1 LIVFEGREMMD
12 KKSIKESIENIMFSL
27 FSGIWEMRLN
37 PLTLS
42 FSGNIERNFIEKYF
56 NKSIKQIRFCMFM
69 VIILFGILGIL
80 DAFLIPEMNNILL
93 FLRYTIVFPFAVWI
107 IFLSYSSHLKK
118 YIQLSLAALMITA
131 GLIVIS
137 KIVITP
143 SPQSLSYSE
152 GLVLVFMFGIFFR
165 MRFIWT
171 LLTCFIII
179 SFYEAAAIWL
189 SNTPAHILISESF
202 FFICTSAVVM
212 IFCYYIE
219 YYARKDYFVSRLQGN
234 DQEKVRSI
242 NYELEMKI
250 EGRTSQ
256 LVKANNDLKKRIIE
270 RDRAEEQ
277 LRKLSKAVEQSPV
290 SVMITDAKGNIEYVN
305 PKFTKITGYTFQE
318 VKGRN
323 QKILR
328 SDKTS
333 PQKYEYLWD
342 SINKDSSWHGE
353 FHSKKKNGDLYWE
366 DVKIGPITNSKDE
379 ITHFVALTEDITNRK
394 RARKAIQETKEL
406 FKKIFAGQRDA
417 IFILDKKNPPTILSC
432 NPAAIKMFGYERIEV
447 LGSTTKM
454 LHIDEKYFE
463 QFQEYLQEVISR
475 QGFLNP
481 SDFNMKRKDGAVFPA
496 EYSVTPL
503 EDENGQS
510 VGWICIIRDIT
521 ERRQLEEQFQ
531 QSQKMEAVGRLAG
544 GVAHD
549 FNNMITIIRG
559 YSQLILAE
567 MDKNNPIHK
576 SILQIDKAGERTELL
591 TRQLLAFSRKQILQ
605 PKILNL
611 NELIPETEK
620 MLLRLIGEDIELMT
634 LLKSDIGNI
643 KADPGQIEQVIMN
656 LVINARDAMPKGGKL
671 IIKTMNAVLD
681 EAYVKVH
688 PEAKPGRYVLIS
700 VSDTGIG
707 MDSKTCS
714 RIFEPFFTTKGK
726 GQGTGLGLATVYGI
740 VKQSGGHI
748 TVDSKPGQGTV
759 FKIYLPSI
767 NEAATL
773 KDESKTS
780 DKNLNGSET
789 ILVVEDE
796 ENVRRVICETLRSHG
811 YKLLEA
817 PHGGNALLSCEQHK
831 GEIDLMLTDVVMPE
845 MSGGDLID
853 HLMSHYPQMKIL
865 CMSGYTD
872 DTIVRHGI
880 LEEKVEFIQK
890 PFTTVALAQRIRKV
904 LDVH

>member
-1 LIVFEGREMMD
+1 MMD

-27 FSGIWEMRLN
+27 FPGIWEMRLN

-42 FSGNIERNFIEKYF
+42 FSGKIEENFIEKYF
-56 NKSIKQIRFCMFM
+56 NKSLKQIRFCLFM
-69 VIILFGILGIL
+69 VILFFGIFGIL
-80 DAFLIPEMNNILL
+80 DAFLIPAMNNKLL
-93 FLRYTIVFPFAVWI
+93 FLRYTIIFPFAVWI
-107 IFLSYSSHLKK
+107 IYLSYSSHFKK

-152 GLVLVFMFGIFFR
+152 GLVLVFTLGIFFK
-165 MRFIWT
+165 MRFIWSAV
-171 LLTCFIII
+171 TCFIIL

-189 SNTPAHILISESF
+189 SATPAHILISESF
-202 FFICTSAVVM
+202 FFICTSVIVMAV
-212 IFCYYIE
+212 CYYVE
-219 YYARKDYFVSRLQGN
+219 YYARKDYFLSRLLGN
-234 DQEKVRSI
+234 EQEKVKGI
-242 NYELEMKI
+242 NYGLEMKI

-256 LVKANNDLKKRIIE
+256 LVKVNDDLKKRVFE
-270 RDRAEEQ
+270 RDLAEDQ
-277 LRKLSKAVEQSPV
+277 LRKLSKAVEQSPA

-305 PKFTKITGYTFQE
+305 PKFTQITGYSFEE

-328 SDKTS
+328 SEETS

-342 SINKDSSWHGE
+342 NINKGSSWYGE

-366 DVKIGPITNSKDE
+366 EVKIGPITNSKNE

-394 RARKAIQETKEL
+394 RATKALQETKEL
-406 FKKIFAGQRDA
+406 FRKIFAGQRDA

-432 NPAAIKMFGYERIEV
+432 NPAAIQMFGYERKEV

-463 QFQEYLQEVISR
+463 QFQDYLQQAISR
-475 QGFLNP
+475 HGFLNL
-481 SDFNMKRKDGAVFPA
+481 SDFSMKHKDGVVFPA
-496 EYSVTPL
+496 EHSVTPL

-559 YSQLILAE
+559 YSQLILTG
-567 MDKNNPIHK
+567 MDRNNPIYK
-576 SILQIDKAGERTELL
+576 SILQIDKAGERAELL

-611 NELIPETEK
+611 NELIPETEQ
-620 MLLRLIGEDIELMT
+620 MLLRLIGEDIELTT
-634 LLKSDIGNI
+634 LLKSNIGNI

-656 LVINARDAMPKGGKL
+656 LVVNACDAMPKGGKL
-671 IIKTMNAVLD
+671 IIKTMNAALD
-681 EAYVKVH
+681 EAYVNVH
-688 PEAKPGRYVLIS
+688 PEANTGQYVMLS

-707 MDSKTCS
+707 IDSKTCS

-767 NEAATL
+767 NEAVTL

-796 ENVRRVICETLRSHG
+796 ENVRQVICETLRSHG

-817 PHGGNALLSCEQHK
+817 PHGGTALLSCEQHK

-845 MSGGDLID
+845 MSGGDLVN
-853 HLMSHYPQMKIL
+853 HLMSHYPKMKIL

-872 DTIVRHGI
+872 DKIVHHGV
-880 LEEKVEFIQK
+880 LDEKVEFIQK